1 MRDCLCVQVPLLSA
15 GAVKAA
21 VHMLQLDSTASSA
34 QEGASKA
41 ASLLLFFS
49 GLVKAETIHQ
59 EPGVLDALH
68 STAKGRHGA
77 DAAQAA
83 QKCLSQLMERMHRA
97 GVQAPTVRG
106 KVGVDDSE
114 DEDEEA
120 SS

>member
-97 GVQAPTVRG
+97 GVQAPAVRG
-106 KVGVDDSE
+106 KVGEDDSE
-114 DEDEEA
+114 GEEGEA
-120 SS
+120 P